1 MSGVAVVSGG
11 AGGIGRGLVTA
22 LTKLGTEVA
31 VLDLAAND
39 AAALSI
45 VCDVTDPE
53 AVRAAASKIESEL
66 GAPAKIVC
74 AAGVVSEVAL
84 TDLPEGEWRRVVDA
98 SLTSAFLLTQAL
110 LPSMIR
116 AGGGAVVMMSSGW
129 GRKGYPLGAHYA
141 AAKAGVEALT
151 KSIALEYADRGVR
164 CNAIAP
170 GPVRTTMIANN
181 PAFDEDERA
190 ALIPM
195 GRIGEVDDVVDPV
208 LFLLGEGARYITGQ
222 VLHVNGGM
230 LMP

>member
-22 LTKLGTEVA
+22 LTKLGAEVA
-31 VLDLAAND
+31 VLDLAANET
-39 AAALSI
+39 AALSV
-45 VCDVTDPE
+45 VCDVTDRE
-53 AVRAAASKIESEL
+53 AVRAAANKIESEL

-84 TDLPEGEWRRVVDA
+84 TDLPEDEWRRVVDA
-98 SLTSAFLLTQAL
+98 SLTSAFLLTQAM

-116 AGGGAVVMMSSGW
+116 AGGGSIVMMSSGW

-151 KSIALEYADRGVR
+151 KSIALEYAGRGVR

-170 GPVRTTMIANN
+170 GPVRTTMISNN
-181 PAFDEDERA
+181 PTFDEDERA

-195 GRIGEVDDVVDPV
+195 GRIGEVDDVVAPV
-208 LFLLGEGARYITGQ
+208 LFLLGGGARYITGQ

>member
-22 LTKLGTEVA
+22 LTKLGAEVA
-31 VLDLAAND
+31 VLDLAANET
-39 AAALSI
+39 AALSV
-45 VCDVTDPE
+45 VCDVTDRE
-53 AVRAAASKIESEL
+53 AVRAAANKIESEL
-66 GAPAKIVC
+66 GSPAKIVC

-84 TDLPEGEWRRVVDA
+84 TDLPEDEWRRVVDA
-98 SLTSAFLLTQAL
+98 SLTSAFLLTQAM

-116 AGGGAVVMMSSGW
+116 AGGGSIVMMSSGW

-151 KSIALEYADRGVR
+151 KSIALEYAGRGVR

-170 GPVRTTMIANN
+170 GPVRTTMISNN
-181 PAFDEDERA
+181 PTFDEDERA

-195 GRIGEVDDVVDPV
+195 GRIGEVDDVVAPV
-208 LFLLGEGARYITGQ
+208 LFLLGGGARYITGQ